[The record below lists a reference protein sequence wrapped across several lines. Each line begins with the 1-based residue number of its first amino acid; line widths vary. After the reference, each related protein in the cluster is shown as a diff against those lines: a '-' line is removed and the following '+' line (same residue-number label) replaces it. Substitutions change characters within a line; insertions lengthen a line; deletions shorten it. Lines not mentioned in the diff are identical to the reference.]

1 MTSLWRSCGWV
12 LLGSAL
18 ILALSLGIRHGF
30 GLFLAPM
37 SAEFG
42 WGREVFAFAIALQ
55 NLIWGLAQPFAGALA
70 DRFGARRT
78 VLVGGVLYAAGLLLM
93 SQADSV
99 GSLSLSAGLL
109 IGLGLSGT
117 SFSVLL
123 GVVGRAV
130 PPEQRSM
137 GMGIAAA
144 AGSFGQFAMLPGTL
158 GLVSWLGWSAALLV
172 LGLLAALILP
182 LVTLLRD
189 NPAPVA
195 AGSEQTLGAALK
207 EACSH
212 SGFWLLSLGF
222 FVCGFQ
228 VVFIGVHLPSYLVD
242 QHLPAIVGTTVL
254 ALVGLFNVFGTYI
267 AGWLG
272 GRRSKPR
279 LLAGLYLLRAVVI
292 TLFLWAPVTV
302 TSAYLFGIAM
312 GLLWLSTVP
321 LTNGTVATLFG
332 VRNLSMLGG
341 IVFLFHQIGAFLGGW
356 LGGVVYD
363 HTGSYT
369 LIWQISIGLS
379 LVAAVLNWPVR
390 EQPVARLQGAPA

>member
-117 SFSVLL
+117 SFSVIL

-130 PPEQRSM
+130 PPEKRSM

-195 AGSEQTLGAALK
+195 AGGEQTLGAALK